1 MNAVACERITLRT
14 VLRETFT
21 SRTISL
27 IGFPLTK
34 YSRQIRA
41 IVSTTNIPHHLVRPK
56 TR

>member
-34 YSRQIRA
+34 YSRRIRA